1 MMTYTECRQRPRAV
15 LTGMAAL
22 LFGWAEISC
31 GQGTAGSAAT
41 YPSKPVRVTVG
52 FAPGGGVDILARSV
66 SQKLTETLG
75 RTFVVENRPGAGG
88 TTAYAALAKAPA
100 DGYSL
105 LAISTSYTMSSALYP
120 NLPYDPVRDFAP
132 ITLMGTAPYSIATHP
147 SLPVK
152 TVADLI
158 ALARAKPGVLN
169 FASGGLGSAGHMTGE
184 LFKSMARIHMT
195 YIPYKGGEL
204 ALVDLIAG
212 QVHVVFTALVTT
224 LPHFRT
230 GRVRV
235 LAVTGTKR
243 HHSLPQIPTVTE
255 SGLPGYEPVSW
266 YGWLAPAGTPTA
278 IVDKLNQEISGL
290 IRLPDVQER
299 FARDGAEPV
308 SSTPSELGERI
319 ASELARWRKVVK
331 ESKLRIE

>member
-1 MMTYTECRQRPRAV
+1 MIRFSAPHRLA
-15 LTGMAAL
+15 LAL
-22 LFGWAEISC
+22 LLCGWADVGW
-31 GQGTAGSAAT
+31 GQSPAGSAAA
-41 YPSKPVRVTVG
+41 YPNRPVRVTVG

-75 RTFVVENRPGAGG
+75 KNFVVENRPGAGG

-105 LAISTSYTMSSALYP
+105 LAISSSYTMSSALYR

-132 ITLMGTAPYSIATHP
+132 ITLMGSAPYSIATHP

-184 LFKSMARIHMT
+184 LFKSMARIEMT
-195 YIPYKGGEL
+195 YVPYKGGEL

-212 QVHVVFTALVTT
+212 QVHVVFTALVTS
-224 LPHFRT
+224 LPHFRS

-243 HHSLPQIPTVTE
+243 HYAVPQIPTVIE
-255 SGLPGYEPVSW
+255 SGLPGYDPMSW
-266 YGWLAPAGTPTA
+266 YGWLAPAGTPAA
-278 IVDKLNQEISGL
+278 IVEKLNQEIGNL

-299 FARDGAEPV
+299 FARDGAEPK
-308 SSTPSELGERI
+308 SSTPAELGERI
-319 ASELARWRKVVK
+319 ATELARWRKLVNDAR
-331 ESKLRIE
+331 LRIE